1 MKHQTS
7 LASRAHSRSS
17 WRTCSS
23 RHLSWKKCTVTCIDD
38 QQKGHWFSQGGKIF
52 RTELPCKRV
61 FLQLVKP
68 GGQSHPHSRPICQ
81 GPGTK
86 WTPQK
91 CYTILVLLPV
101 DTNTNSQPHPPPPNT
116 YLKWKRK
123 MVLITAIINSTHHN
137 RKTCCWCGGYKWTHP
152 GTDMLI
158 ESNFPVSKKKVK
170 NGNCLILFKLIYV
183 CLTFSKIGLL
193 KLINKP
199 CSSSSLNKRNSNH
212 DGGPLYIWFSYR
224 FVQL

>member
-23 RHLSWKKCTVTCIDD
+23 RHLSWKKCKVTCIDN
-38 QQKGHWFSQGGKIF
+38 QQEGHWFSRGGKIF
-52 RTELPCKRV
+52 RTELPCKRT

-86 WTPQK
+86 WNHK
-91 CYTILVLLPV
+91 NAILYWSYYPLTQTQIPSL
-101 DTNTNSQPHPPPPNT
+101 TLPPPCR

-123 MVLITAIINSTHHN
+123 MVLITALINGTHHN
-137 RKTCCWCGGYKWTHP
+137 RKTCCWCGGYKWTHS

-158 ESNFPVSKKKVK
+158 ESYFPISKK
-170 NGNCLILFKLIYV
+170 
-183 CLTFSKIGLL
+183 
-193 KLINKP
+193 
-199 CSSSSLNKRNSNH
+199 R
-212 DGGPLYIWFSYR
+212 
-224 FVQL
+224 